1 MSDTKLGSVPN
12 RVGER
17 DAVHVAVVAMEASE
31 QLRPGQYVNF
41 MGDSQYPTAIPCT
54 SKDAVGI
61 VDPFSTQMME
71 AGHAVWVCLFPGS
84 VTGMK
89 HYWLHPKFIGNN
101 DVPVI
106 VNVVAEICGKTVTAL
121 LEDMKYHADCNYD
134 DWQMD
139 NSERYKGVIE
149 AQWEEVW
156 KYVGSIHELKPSKYG
171 RSSPYTCS
179 C

>member
-1 MSDTKLGSVPN
+1 MSDTKLGEVPT
-12 RVGER
+12 RIGER
-17 DAVHVAVVAMEASE
+17 DAVHVAIVAMEASE

-41 MGDSQYPTAIPCT
+41 TGDPQYPIAIPT
-54 SKDAVGI
+54 HAEEAIGI

-89 HYWLHPKFIGNN
+89 HHWFHPDFVENS
-101 DVPVI
+101 DVPKI
-106 VNVVAEICGKTVTAL
+106 VNVVADICGKTVTAL
-121 LEDMKYHADCNYD
+121 LEDMKYHADFNYD

-139 NSERYKGVIE
+139 NSERYKEVTSE
-149 AQWEEVW
+149 QWEEVW
-156 KYVGSIHELKPSKYG
+156 KYVGSIHTLKPSKYE